1 MIWFSF
7 FSFLIN
13 QDLRVMKVCKYRFD
27 DEYEINEKEMNYF
40 LLLYQ
45 GDIECIIKIVCY
57 KF

>member
-1 MIWFSF
+1 MRIFKCRF
-7 FSFLIN
+7 
-13 QDLRVMKVCKYRFD
+13 DRFD

-45 GDIECIIKIVCY
+45 KDIECIIKIVCY